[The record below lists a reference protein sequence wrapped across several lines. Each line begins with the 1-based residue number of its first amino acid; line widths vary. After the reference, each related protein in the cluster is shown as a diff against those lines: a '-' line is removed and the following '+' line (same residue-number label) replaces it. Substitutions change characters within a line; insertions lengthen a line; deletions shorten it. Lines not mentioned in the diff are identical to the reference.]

1 MIFECEMV
9 EARGEDGAL
18 DGIGVRWTEART
30 LCEAAVHKLA
40 EVTFL
45 VAFFLGFGGFALAAA
60 GGAPIVI
67 AVIVVVCLLGTLSWK
82 LFMLGWRVPGRV
94 REVTFWHDGIMRAPF
109 GLSTANLKNNE
120 SQLPHAG
127 IESIEAEQ
135 LIMPKGENPP
145 TYTHGVRVC
154 YGSGHINHIAQH
166 LAPDQAHMLAVNL
179 TQALAELRKEIPS
192 LSPAGMRRSG
202 PVSAEAQLID

>member
-1 MIFECEMV
+1 MIFDCNIV

-18 DGIGVRWTEART
+18 HGIGARWTETRT
-30 LCEAAVHKLA
+30 LCEAAIHKLA
-40 EVTFL
+40 EVVLLATFL
-45 VAFFLGFGGFALAAA
+45 IGFGGFTLAAA
-60 GGAPIVI
+60 VGAPIAVV
-67 AVIVVVCLLGTLSWK
+67 VIVVVCLLGALSWK

-94 REVTFWHDGIMRAPF
+94 REVTFWHDGIMRAPL

-120 SQLPHAG
+120 SQLPLAS

-135 LIMPKGENPP
+135 LIMPKGDNPP

>member
-1 MIFECEMV
+1 MIFKCEMV
-9 EARGEDGAL
+9 EARSEDGVL
-18 DGIGVRWTEART
+18 DGIGVRWTEARP
-30 LCEAAVHKLA
+30 LCEAAIHKLA

-45 VAFFLGFGGFALAAA
+45 VAFFLGFGGVALAAA
-60 GGAPIVI
+60 VGTPFVV

-82 LFMLGWRVPGRV
+82 LFLLGWRVPGRV

-120 SQLPHAG
+120 SQLPLAS

-135 LIMPKGENPP
+135 LIPPKGENC
-145 TYTHGVRVC
+145 TIYTHGVRVF
-154 YGSGHINHIAQH
+154 YGSGHINHIAQY
-166 LAPDQAHMLAVNL
+166 LAPDHAHMLAVNL

-192 LSPAGMRRSG
+192 LSPTGIRRSG
-202 PVSAEAQLID
+202 PASEEAQLID